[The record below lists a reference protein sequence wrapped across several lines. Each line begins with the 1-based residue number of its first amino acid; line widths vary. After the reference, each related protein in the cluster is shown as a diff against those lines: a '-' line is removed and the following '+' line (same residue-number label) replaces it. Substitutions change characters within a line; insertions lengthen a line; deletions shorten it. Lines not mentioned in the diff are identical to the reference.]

1 MMLWNIYFQLIRAP
15 CKAII
20 SVSDSRVNG
29 CSNSSTSNGDLGS
42 PSSDLDSNT
51 SSNGESEGVSSIL
64 AMTLLKIVTVVL

>member
-29 CSNSSTSNGDLGS
+29 CSNSNGDLGS